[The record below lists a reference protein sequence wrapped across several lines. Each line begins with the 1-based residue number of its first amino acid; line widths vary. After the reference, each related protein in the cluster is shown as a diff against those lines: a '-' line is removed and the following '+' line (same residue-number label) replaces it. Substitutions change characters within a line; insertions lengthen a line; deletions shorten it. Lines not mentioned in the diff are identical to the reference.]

1 MEDGIERSISIILN
15 TIQRVNPTENSND
28 KKKDAVPIETDDK
41 KEKKD

>member
-1 MEDGIERSISIILN
+1 MEDGIERSISMILN
-15 TIQRVNPTENSND
+15 TIHRVNPTENSNE